1 MSKKQTACLLG
12 ALVSALTLFRLWFA
26 AQLELAPDEAYYWR
40 WSLTPNLGTLDHP
53 PLVAWLIHLG
63 TRLLG
68 PTALGVRVVF
78 VLLSSLGVVFV
89 YLAGRQIGLERKMAL
104 SAAAIGAILP
114 IVATGSVIATPD
126 TPLGLAW
133 VVSLFALLRLTVCRS
148 TGAWFLFGAAFG
160 IGLLAKHTALLIPL
174 IALATAIG
182 VPRIRADLRSA
193 TPWLALGLGV
203 LIALPFLVTEALNG
217 LPSVSFQLAH
227 LSGEREA
234 TGDRWYPVVVL
245 TRIAGLVG
253 GEIGLLTPLVAGWA
267 VFSYVKVRNNHF
279 NRVLA
284 LGYLT
289 PLAAA
294 ILAAFGTHPQQN
306 WAALGQPAA
315 LLSGFLA
322 MAWTF
327 PDRARLKRSWSV
339 AIALTVIAATGM
351 IHAHT
356 WRPFLPLPPPQDPI
370 SRLHGW
376 KKLTKI
382 ANWSGQADAV
392 VGDSYGLAAE
402 AAWQQRDRAD
412 FTTPILSTDRRPA
425 PPPGRWLLLSVQGT
439 SPSFRCKERTPLKN
453 LPLIRTDGETW
464 RVIAV
469 ELGSGCAGPTSWQ

>member
-193 TPWLALGLGV
+193 TPWL
-203 LIALPFLVTEALNG
+203 
-217 LPSVSFQLAH
+217 
-227 LSGEREA
+227 
-234 TGDRWYPVVVL
+234 
-245 TRIAGLVG
+245 
-253 GEIGLLTPLVAGWA
+253 EIG
-267 VFSYVKVRNNHF
+267 
-279 NRVLA
+279 
-284 LGYLT
+284 
-289 PLAAA
+289 
-294 ILAAFGTHPQQN
+294 
-306 WAALGQPAA
+306 
-315 LLSGFLA
+315 
-322 MAWTF
+322 
-327 PDRARLKRSWSV
+327 RAHV
-339 AIALTVIAATGM
+339 
-351 IHAHT
+351 
-356 WRPFLPLPPPQDPI
+356 
-370 SRLHGW
+370 
-376 KKLTKI
+376 
-382 ANWSGQADAV
+382 
-392 VGDSYGLAAE
+392 
-402 AAWQQRDRAD
+402 
-412 FTTPILSTDRRPA
+412 
-425 PPPGRWLLLSVQGT
+425 
-439 SPSFRCKERTPLKN
+439 
-453 LPLIRTDGETW
+453 
-464 RVIAV
+464 
-469 ELGSGCAGPTSWQ
+469 